1 MTQTNFSWLL
11 KMAWRD
17 SRRNR
22 ARLLLFISS
31 IIVGIAALVAI
42 NSFSENL
49 QKDINGE
56 AKNLLGADLQ
66 IESNRPAA
74 DSIQSFFDTLGGE
87 RASSVNFI
95 SMVFFPESEGTRLA
109 DIRAL
114 EGAYPFYG
122 TMLTEPAS
130 AFQTFQSGKKALVD
144 KTLMYSYNLQP
155 GDSIKVGEVVFEIEG
170 QLNSTPGRA
179 GVASTVAPVVIIPQ
193 QYLGAT
199 ELIQLGSRVDYN
211 YYVKYS
217 PETDVEALVETHKER
232 FRELGLRFDTVEERK
247 EDIGE
252 AFSNMATFLNLV
264 GFIALL
270 LGCIGVAS
278 SVHIYIKDKL
288 STVAVLRCLGAS
300 GRQAFLIYLLQILFM
315 GLLGAIIGAILG
327 SLLQLILPMIL
338 SDFLPINNVSK
349 DLSLTAVFQG
359 IITGLGIAVLFALI
373 PLLSIRRISP
383 LRSLRASFDGDTVGR
398 DYLQWGVY
406 GLIFLFVLGFSFV
419 QTGGAREAIFFPIS
433 IVVAFLILAG
443 MARLVM
449 VLVKRF
455 FPSNWSYVWRQS
467 LANLFRP
474 NNQTLILIVS
484 IGLGTGLISTL
495 FFTQDLLLE
504 QVKLSGSGDRPNM
517 ILWDI
522 QSPQKEAVTQLSQ
535 DYDLPLMQQVP
546 IVTMSLDNING
557 ITKSMNLKDTARENG
572 IRRWVFNR
580 EYRVTYR
587 DTLIDSETIK
597 DGEWHGDKPDDG
609 KVYVSIADNI
619 ADDMNAEV
627 GTKLVFNVQGT
638 LVETEVS
645 SIREVD
651 FNRVQTNFM
660 VVFPNDVL
668 EQAPQFHVIVSKVES
683 VEQSARFQQAL
694 VKQFPNVSVIDLTQ
708 ILQTVDD
715 VLGKVSFVIRFMA
728 LFSILTG
735 LLVLISS
742 VILSKYQRIQ
752 ESVLLRTIGASRSQ
766 ILWINA
772 LEYLLLGSLAT
783 LTGILLSI
791 VGSWL
796 LAKFSFQIPFS
807 INAIPPIVT
816 FITIT
821 GLTILIGLFNSRE
834 IVSKPPLEVLRKEV

>member
-1 MTQTNFSWLL
+1 MAQTNFTWLL

-31 IIVGIAALVAI
+31 IIIGIAALVAI

-74 DSIQSFFDTLGGE
+74 DSIAAFFDTLGGE
-87 RASSVNFI
+87 RASLVSFI
-95 SMVFFPESEGTRLA
+95 SMVYFPSAEGTRLA

-114 EGAYPFYG
+114 EGNYPFYG
-122 TMLTEPAS
+122 NIVTEPQS
-130 AFQTFQSGKKALVD
+130 AARAFHNGQKALVD
-144 KTLMYSYNLQP
+144 KTLMLSYNLKP
-155 GDSIKVGEVVFEIEG
+155 GDSIKVGELHFEIEG
-170 QLNSTPGRA
+170 QLNATPGRA
-179 GVASTVAPVVIIPQ
+179 GITSAVAPVVIIPQ
-193 QYLGAT
+193 RYLEGT

-211 YYVKYS
+211 YYLKYDES
-217 PETDVEALVETHKER
+217 ISVEDTVGKYESR
-232 FRELGLRFDTVEERK
+232 FKQLGLRFDTVEERK

-300 GRQAFLIYLLQILFM
+300 GQQAFLIYLIQIVFM
-315 GLLGAIIGAILG
+315 GLLGALLGAGLG

-338 SDFLPINNVSK
+338 ADFLPISNVST
-349 DLSLTAVFQG
+349 DLSITAVFQG
-359 IITGLGIAVLFALI
+359 IITGLGIATLFALI

-383 LRSLRASFDGDTVGR
+383 LRSLRASFEEDTAQR
-398 DYLQWGVY
+398 DYLQWLVY
-406 GLIFLFVLGFSFV
+406 GLIFLFILGFSYF
-419 QTGGAREAIFFPIS
+419 QTDGAQEAIFFPLG
-433 IVVAFLILAG
+433 IVGAFLILTG

-449 VLVKRF
+449 WVVKRF

-504 QVKLSGSGDRPNM
+504 QVKVSGGGDRPNM

-522 QSPQKEAVTQLSQ
+522 QTPQKEAVTQLSQ
-535 DYDLPLMQQVP
+535 DFDLPLLQQVP
-546 IVTMSLDNING
+546 IVTMSMDNVDG
-557 ITKSMNLKDTARENG
+557 ITKSMNLKDTTETK
-572 IRRWVFNR
+572 IRQWVYNR

-587 DTLIDSETIK
+587 DTLIDSETII
-597 DGEWHGDKPDDG
+597 DGKWHGDKPKDG
-609 KVYVSIADNI
+609 KVYISLADFIAE
-619 ADDMNAEV
+619 DMNAEI
-627 GTKLVFNVQGT
+627 GTKLVFNVQGA

-660 VVFPNDVL
+660 VVFPNGVL
-668 EQAPQFHVIVSKVES
+668 EDAPQFHVIISKVAS
-683 VEQSARFQQAL
+683 VEQSASFQQAL
-694 VKQFPNVSVIDLTQ
+694 VKAFPNVSVIDLTQ

-735 LLVLISS
+735 LLVLVSS

-752 ESVLLRTIGASRSQ
+752 ESVLLRTIGASRKQ

-772 LEYLLLGSLAT
+772 LEYFLLGSLAT
-783 LTGILLSI
+783 FTGILLSI
-791 VGSWL
+791 LGSWL
-796 LAKFSFQIPFS
+796 LAKFSFEIPFS
-807 INAIPPIVT
+807 INILPPIIT
-816 FITIT
+816 FISIT